1 MDNAFKY
8 IRDNG
13 GIDTEYS
20 YPYKAQV
27 KKYEIC
33 ISLFLCWNPE
43 GKLLNIEKGRCHTMH
58 EMALGQIISFTK
70 RAVSMD

>member
-20 YPYKAQV
+20 YPYQAQV

-33 ISLFLCWNPE
+33 ISLFLCWKCR
-43 GKLLNIEKGRCHTMH
+43 GKT
-58 EMALGQIISFTK
+58 A
-70 RAVSMD
+70 